1 MTTHPREKMRPRQ
14 HVEGRVAWNA
24 PQRAY
29 HDPPVGAGPPAR
41 GATAAERQ
49 SWKTTSLKPTENS

>member
-1 MTTHPREKMRPRQ
+1 M
-14 HVEGRVAWNA
+14 EGRVAWNA

-49 SWKTTSLKPTENS
+49 SWKTTSYKPSENS